1 MIKIELAEI
10 NDINDIMKMIHDC
23 ANDLIGKNIFQWN
36 EKYPSRD
43 IFLSDIEKKNLFI
56 LKNNSEIIGCV
67 ALSYDKDIEYNDVKW
82 LTKDE
87 KNLYV
92 HRLAVDPKFQKKGI
106 GSLLMDFAE
115 DYGRDNKLKS
125 IRLDTF
131 SKNERNNR
139 FYKSR
144 KYTQLD
150 DVYFPNQSEF
160 PFHCYEKILD

>member
-10 NDINDIMKMIHDC
+10 NDLEDIMKMIHNC
-23 ANDLIGKNIFQWN
+23 ANDLISKNIFQWN

-43 IFLSDIEKKNLFI
+43 IFLADIEKRNLFI
-56 LKNNSEIIGCV
+56 FKKDSGVIGCL
-67 ALSYDKDIEYNDVKW
+67 ALSYDKDIEYNDIKW
-82 LTKDE
+82 LTKDDE
-87 KNLYV
+87 NLYV
-92 HRLAVDPKFQKKGI
+92 HRLAVDPKFQKQGI
-106 GSLLMDFAE
+106 GGLLMDFAE
-115 DYGRDNKLKS
+115 DYARDKKLKS
-125 IRLDTF
+125 VRLDTF

-144 KYTQLD
+144 KYIQLD